1 MSFILTLEFN
11 STLQNFFEQQR
22 RQHYPFHLNKV
33 PAHVSVFHQLP
44 EKYFVKINTKLNE
57 ITSDNVCVPV
67 TISGIKFLGR
77 GNAYS
82 LDFDQTLF
90 LQLRKA
96 WSTWLIS
103 QDKQTW
109 QPHVTIQNKVSIEE
123 AKLLNQALYTQ
134 SIPLYGNIIGL
145 NLWRYLD
152 GPWEFIKM
160 YPFQC

>member
-1 MSFILTLEFN
+1 MTFILTLELD
-11 STLQNFFEQQR
+11 SVLQNFFEQQR
-22 RQHYPFHLNKV
+22 RQYYPSNLNKV

-44 EKYFVKINTKLNE
+44 EKHFAKINTKLNE
-57 ITSDNVCVPV
+57 ITSTNVCVPV

-96 WSTWLIS
+96 WDSWLIL

-134 SIPLYGNIIGL
+134 NAPLWGSIIGL

-152 GPWEFIKM
+152 GPWEFVKM
-160 YPFQC
+160 YQFQL